1 MYFSEYYDEDEVYG
15 HSYDDSYC
23 VSPATGT
30 VKHVNVKQ
38 KNSKIW
44 EVFCIWII
52 GKKSEF
58 VKVFS
63 SNMFKKRLLQLHN
76 SHLIEKEMSTCH
88 HTWRKVFPRR
98 KMKVTQ
104 NPSVTLGGT
113 TSNLTMLNK
122 VSSVT
127 TFNNSLCI

>member
-52 GKKSEF
+52 GKKWICESF
-58 VKVFS
+58 
-63 SNMFKKRLLQLHN
+63 
-76 SHLIEKEMSTCH
+76 
-88 HTWRKVFPRR
+88 
-98 KMKVTQ
+98 
-104 NPSVTLGGT
+104 
-113 TSNLTMLNK
+113 
-122 VSSVT
+122 
-127 TFNNSLCI
+127 